1 MADSPSVRP
10 LAGAPT
16 TVTGAVLELNQR
28 HVALLSGLD
37 ERRLM
42 RLLGE
47 AFHASVIGHGETF
60 LIAFDQLAR
69 YGSANF
75 RWFQS
80 RYPSFVYVDRIAS
93 AEQARGMGH
102 ANRLYRDLFE
112 AASAAGHGLIVCEV
126 NVDPPPRCLPRRLR
140 LPGGRPRPAGGSLRL
155 PVSRTPRSPSSAASA
170 TASPESPLAT
180 CRSLSS
186 PSCSVRP
193 WAPWPRAVIRPRQ
206 NPNRGW
212 WMPCYS
218 ADRF

>member
-1 MADSPSVRP
+1 MADCPSVRP

-47 AFHASVIGHGETF
+47 AFHASVIGRGEAF
-60 LIAFDQLAR
+60 LIAFDQQAR

-80 RYPSFVYVDRIAS
+80 RYPSFVYVDPIAV

-126 NVDPPPRCLPRRLR
+126 NVDPPNPPRCLPRRLG
-140 LPGGRPRPAGGSLRL
+140 LPGGRPRPAGGSLGL

-180 CRSLSS
+180 CRSLSL
-186 PSCSVRP
+186 PSCLCGHGCLGRK
-193 WAPWPRAVIRPRQ
+193 AVIRPRP
-206 NPNRGW
+206 NPNRG
-212 WMPCYS
+212 
-218 ADRF
+218 